1 MPEAAL
7 LSFLSA
13 RVGGSLLL
21 GCSVCFQLVGQRVNG
36 AFELLYLVLNGE
48 YSVLGLVY
56 ERRDRFRKR
65 FDDRF
70 GVHCWIGDFDH
81 RVSEI
86 NGYLTEIRYHDDP
99 RAPMRNER
107 PKIDLISVGSDIGV
121 PSIMQ
126 AKVRV
131 GVRTGATVNETA
143 HSRFGLCTESRTSM
157 LVATYTV
164 AM

>member
-48 YSVLGLVY
+48 YGVLGLVY

-121 PSIMQ
+121 PSI
-126 AKVRV
+126 
-131 GVRTGATVNETA
+131 TLPN
-143 HSRFGLCTESRTSM
+143 C
-157 LVATYTV
+157 
-164 AM
+164 